1 MATINRGLVFGGLKE
16 VKRSFNTACRLTG
29 IEDLH
34 KHDFRHAYVTRSILA
49 GIPPAV
55 VLKASGHNTDE
66 WKQYLNV
73 TPDMLHHLF
82 TPLEGQKCEA
92 VKDYGFEVMRQLT
105 AALMGSWNSGGND
118 TFFQEML
125 VKFATQRNI

>member
-1 MATINRGLVFGGLKE
+1 M
-16 VKRSFNTACRLTG
+16 G

-55 VLKASGHNTDE
+55 VLKASGHSTDE
-66 WKQYLNV
+66 WKRYLNV

-82 TPLEGQKCEA
+82 TPLEGQKSEA

-105 AALMGSWNSGGND
+105 EALWDLGSQAGTAHFSRRCWLNLHRKEIYESRLLHSSE
-118 TFFQEML
+118 FSCLCEF
-125 VKFATQRNI
+125 